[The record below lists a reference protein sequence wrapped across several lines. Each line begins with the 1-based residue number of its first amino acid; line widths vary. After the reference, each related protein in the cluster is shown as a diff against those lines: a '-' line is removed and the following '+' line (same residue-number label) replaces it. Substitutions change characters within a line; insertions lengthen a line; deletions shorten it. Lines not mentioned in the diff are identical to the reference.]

1 MPASTVDG
9 ESIFEYLVSAAGE
22 PETPVAEGDL
32 AAGRSASVKTF
43 DVAYH
48 AAYVAHAPV
57 EPHTSLADVRD
68 GKATVWAATQSP
80 FGTQPQVA
88 RALGFQPENVR
99 IITPYVG
106 GGFGGKSAG
115 QQSVEAARLSQ
126 IVGKPVMV
134 EWTRAEEF
142 FYDTFGPA
150 AVVKISSG
158 VDAAGRIAYWDYEVY
173 AAGGRGTDVLYDIPN
188 RRVRVYGG
196 RDRAHYHF
204 FGTGPWRAPGANSNK
219 FGYEQQID
227 AMARAAE
234 LDPLE
239 FRLKNTKDPR
249 MIAVLRAVARAS
261 HWTPRASLRKDGRGR
276 GLAAGA
282 DAGAYVA
289 HVADVVVDRST
300 GAVKVEKIWC
310 AQDMGVVVNPRGAEI
325 QAEGAITMG
334 LGACFSEEL
343 AFQGGKI
350 LTRNFDTYNFTRMSW
365 VPEIEVV
372 LVPNDALDSQGGG
385 EPAIINMG
393 AVIANAIYDA
403 TGARMTRL
411 PMTPERVLAE
421 IRKV

>member
-1 MPASTVDG
+1 
-9 ESIFEYLVSAAGE
+9 
-22 PETPVAEGDL
+22 
-32 AAGRSASVKTF
+32 
-43 DVAYH
+43 
-48 AAYVAHAPV
+48 
-57 EPHTSLADVRD
+57 
-68 GKATVWAATQSP
+68 
-80 FGTQPQVA
+80 
-88 RALGFQPENVR
+88 
-99 IITPYVG
+99 
-106 GGFGGKSAG
+106 
-115 QQSVEAARLSQ
+115 
-126 IVGKPVMV
+126 VMV

-150 AVVKISSG
+150 AVIKISSG
-158 VDAAGRIAYWDYEVY
+158 IDGAGRITYWDYQVY
-173 AAGGRGTDVLYDIPN
+173 AAGGRGADVLYDIPN

-196 RDRAHYHF
+196 RDRARYHF

-227 AMARAAE
+227 AMARAAGK
-234 LDPLE
+234 DPLA
-239 FRLKNTKDPR
+239 FRLTNTKDPR
-249 MIAVLRAVARAS
+249 ALAVLHAVARAS
-261 HWTPRASLRKDGRGR
+261 HWTPRATIRKDGRGR
-276 GLAAGA
+276 GLAMGA

-310 AQDMGVVVNPRGAEI
+310 AQDMGIVVNPRGAEI

-350 LTRNFDTYNFTRMSW
+350 ATNNFDTYSFTKMSW
-365 VPEIEVV
+365 TPEIEVV
-372 LVPNDALDSQGGG
+372 LVPNDRLDPQGGG
-385 EPAIINMG
+385 EPGIINMG